1 MENRVLLVDGMALL
15 FRHFYAT
22 SLHNQFMYNSKDI
35 PTNGIQ
41 GFVRHIFT
49 AINEINP
56 SHVAVCWDMGQ
67 STFRNDMYTDYKQNR
82 PAPPEELIPQFD
94 YVKEISDQFG
104 FINVGMTNYEAD
116 DVIGTL
122 AKTFSDNNEVHI
134 ITGDKDLLQCINNN
148 VEVWLIKKGFNIY
161 NRYTLARFNE
171 EYQLNPQ
178 QLIDIKAFMGDSADG
193 YPGVKGIGEKTALKL
208 IQTYGSVENVLSN
221 IDQLTPAQRKKIE
234 ADKDNLSLSK
244 RLAEIYT
251 EVPLNIVEI
260 YRDMAYAHS
269 LNQILSICNEHELY
283 VSGKYISTK
292 L

>member
-22 SLHNQFMYNSKDI
+22 SLHNQFMYNSKGI

-221 IDQLTPAQRKKIE
+221 IDQLTPAQRKIIE
-234 ADKDNLSLSK
+234 ADKDNLTLSK

-251 EVPLNIVEI
+251 EVPLNSVEI

>member
-1 MENRVLLVDGMALL
+1 MKNRVLLVDGMALL

-22 SLHNQFMYNSKDI
+22 SLHNQFMYNSKGI

-67 STFRNDMYTDYKQNR
+67 STFRNDMYTNYKQNR

-161 NRYTLARFNE
+161 NRYTLTRFNE

-221 IDQLTPAQRKKIE
+221 IEQLTPGQRKKIE
-234 ADKDNLSLSK
+234 ADKYNLTLSK
-244 RLAEIYT
+244 KLAEIFT
-251 EVPLNIVEI
+251 DVPLNSMEI
-260 YRDMAYAHS
+260 YRDMSYAHS
-269 LNQILSICNEHELY
+269 LNHILSICNEHELY